1 MEEIWKH
8 EYVIG
13 FRGHRWVLYELEESN
28 TTCQLGEWYA
38 CKIPYSDDSS
48 SSCSITVYPFLPIPF
63 LSVKFFEVR
72 NTHMYRGSRLY
83 TIGSIDLTSN
93 PKIVDPLDYNIYKLW
108 TLKLDSG
115 SDGGWKPFPP
125 MNFPHRR
132 FSCSIVLDG

>member
-1 MEEIWKH
+1 M
-8 EYVIG
+8 IG
-13 FRGHRWVLYELEESN
+13 FCGHRWVLYELEESN

-108 TLKLDSG
+108 TTTTKCIF
-115 SDGGWKPFPP
+115 SDEKIR
-125 MNFPHRR
+125 H
-132 FSCSIVLDG
+132 